1 MVTLGMVDSI
11 VLSPFCVDDVLIKP
25 GECSVGQLEDVILRS
40 DYLEVEKAMECRVAV
55 VGRGREEE
63 CCITEK
69 SEKGLSLVHL
79 YIFIWRFPEM
89 GGIPKTQI

>member
-1 MVTLGMVDSI
+1 MSLWGLVTLGMVDSI

-25 GECSVGQLEDVILRS
+25 GKCSIGQLEDVILRS

-63 CCITEK
+63 CCITF
-69 SEKGLSLVHL
+69 VHL
-79 YIFIWRFPEM
+79 YMEVS
-89 GGIPKTQI
+89 